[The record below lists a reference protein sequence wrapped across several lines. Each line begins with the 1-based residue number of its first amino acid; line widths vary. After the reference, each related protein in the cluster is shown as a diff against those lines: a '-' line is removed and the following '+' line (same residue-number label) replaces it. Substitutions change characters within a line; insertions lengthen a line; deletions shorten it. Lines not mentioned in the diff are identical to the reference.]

1 MIYCIY
7 VMMITDV
14 VNPKS
19 VHPVI
24 HIGTVNTGN
33 RAEAIVDGT
42 QLYSIVIDSM
52 HPLAPI
58 R

>member
-24 HIGTVNTGN
+24 HIGTVNTEN
-33 RAEAIVDGT
+33 RAEATIDGT
-42 QLYSIVIDSM
+42 QLYSIVFDS
-52 HPLAPI
+52 I
-58 R
+58 Q

>member
-1 MIYCIY
+1 MTIISFAERTIYCIY

-19 VHPVI
+19 AHPVI
-24 HIGTVNTGN
+24 HIGTDNTGN
-33 RAEAIVDGT
+33 RAEAT
-42 QLYSIVIDSM
+42 IDST